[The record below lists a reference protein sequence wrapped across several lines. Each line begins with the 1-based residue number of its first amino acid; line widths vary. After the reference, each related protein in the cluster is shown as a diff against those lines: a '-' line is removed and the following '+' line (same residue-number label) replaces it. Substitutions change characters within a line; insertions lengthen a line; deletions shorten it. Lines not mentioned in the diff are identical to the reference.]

1 MRLTTPIAIVS
12 GGCNAESEADVR
24 RFEGL
29 LGEAFDGFAGT
40 ILSGGT
46 EAGISGLIGR
56 LAIPGRRLSHA
67 PRGLAGE
74 SFWMTPPYTLHWV
87 EADGFSPRLPL
98 HDWLE
103 ILANGFRPATVRLL
117 GVNGGALSS
126 FEFRLAAALGAQ
138 VGVLAGSGRSAAD
151 FAHDAFWSTRAGVV
165 ALPSD
170 AATIRRFLQPGELSR
185 RAFC

>member
-1 MRLTTPIAIVS
+1 
-12 GGCNAESEADVR
+12 
-24 RFEGL
+24 
-29 LGEAFDGFAGT
+29 
-40 ILSGGT
+40 
-46 EAGISGLIGR
+46 
-56 LAIPGRRLSHA
+56 
-67 PRGLAGE
+67 
-74 SFWMTPPYTLHWV
+74 MTPPYTLHWV
-87 EADGFSPRLPL
+87 EADGFSPRLPQ

-117 GVNGGALSS
+117 RQRRRAVVRSS
-126 FEFRLAAALGAQ
+126 SGWPRRSRAQ